1 MIYLYWN
8 SLLLIYLFTFVKNN
22 EEESEL
28 WTVYYMYVW
37 AFAYKHARCG
47 QWHVVAID
55 NERFRNRIQKVEQ
68 ILNPILEKKLQKI
81 KQNE

>member
-1 MIYLYWN
+1 MKKKKV
-8 SLLLIYLFTFVKNN
+8 SFGDV
-22 EEESEL
+22 
-28 WTVYYMYVW
+28 TVHNMYVW
-37 AFAYKHARCG
+37 TFAYKQARCG

-68 ILNPILEKKLQKI
+68 VLNPILEKKLQKI